1 MIQIKNVS
9 IVHKKDSR
17 ELISDLSF
25 VLNDGDKAVFIGE
38 EGNGKST
45 LLKLI
50 YDEALVADYV
60 EYSGEIIRNN
70 CILGYLPQELEQE
83 EKEKSVYD
91 FLSEEAGFWECE
103 PKELAMYAR
112 KLNIPISLLYSEQN
126 MDTLSGGEKIKIY
139 ILRILCKKPD
149 VLLLDEPSND
159 IDLNT
164 LDWLEHFIL
173 EWDKA
178 VLFVSHDEILL
189 ERTANKII
197 HLEQLKKKKAVRHT
211 VKNVDY
217 ETYVKERA
225 VGLKKQEQIAK
236 KERSEY
242 KKQQERLRQISQ
254 KVEHQQE
261 TITRADPHGARMLKK
276 KMHTLKSMEKRFEKK
291 YEQITENP
299 DAEESIF
306 IKFKEVEPLPAG
318 KTVLNISLPRLMI
331 KDRVLAQNI
340 HLEITGSKKVCIIG
354 NNGVGK
360 TTLIKCIAEKLLE
373 RTDIR
378 AVYMP
383 QNYEDLEAFKP
394 SSDDTPV
401 NYLTENGDKEEITK
415 IRTFLGSLKYTAD
428 EMEHPVCDL
437 SGGQKAKLML
447 LKICMSGAN
456 VLILDEPTRNFSP
469 LSGPVI
475 RRMLADFPGA
485 IISVSHDKKYINEVC
500 DKVYLLTEN
509 GLNLVE
515 EEI

>member
-112 KLNIPISLLYSEQN
+112 KLNIPISFLYSEQN

-225 VGLKKQEQIAK
+225 VGIKKQEQIAK

-291 YEQITENP
+291 YEQMTENP

-318 KTVLNISLPRLMI
+318 KDGAKYFFT
-331 KDRVLAQNI
+331 KA
-340 HLEITGSKKVCIIG
+340 
-354 NNGVGK
+354 
-360 TTLIKCIAEKLLE
+360 
-373 RTDIR
+373 
-378 AVYMP
+378 
-383 QNYEDLEAFKP
+383 
-394 SSDDTPV
+394 DD
-401 NYLTENGDKEEITK
+401 K
-415 IRTFLGSLKYTAD
+415 R
-428 EMEHPVCDL
+428 
-437 SGGQKAKLML
+437 
-447 LKICMSGAN
+447 
-456 VLILDEPTRNFSP
+456 
-469 LSGPVI
+469 
-475 RRMLADFPGA
+475 
-485 IISVSHDKKYINEVC
+485 
-500 DKVYLLTEN
+500 
-509 GLNLVE
+509 
-515 EEI
+515 

>member
-9 IVHKKDSR
+9 IVHKKDMR

-91 FLSEEAGFWECE
+91 FLSEEEGFWACE
-103 PKELAMYAR
+103 PKELAMYAG
-112 KLNIPISLLYSEQN
+112 KLNIPVSLLYSEQY

-164 LDWLEHFIL
+164 LDWLEKFIL

-178 VLFVSHDEILL
+178 LLFVSHDEILL

-197 HLEQLKKKKAVRHT
+197 HLEQIKKKKEVRNT

-225 VGLKKQEQIAK
+225 AGLKKQEQMAK

-242 KKQQERLRQISQ
+242 KTQQERFRQISQ
-254 KVEHQQE
+254 KVEHQQK
-261 TITRADPHGARMLKK
+261 TITRADPHGAKMLKK
-276 KMHTLKSMEKRFEKK
+276 KMHTLKSMEKRFEKQ
-291 YEQITENP
+291 YGQMTENP

-318 KTVLNISLPRLMI
+318 KTVLDISLPSLMI
-331 KDRVLAQNI
+331 KDRVLAKNI
-340 HLEITGSKKVCIIG
+340 HIEVAGAKKVCIIG

-373 RTDIR
+373 RKG
-378 AVYMP
+378 V
-383 QNYEDLEAFKP
+383 
-394 SSDDTPV
+394 
-401 NYLTENGDKEEITK
+401 
-415 IRTFLGSLKYTAD
+415 
-428 EMEHPVCDL
+428 
-437 SGGQKAKLML
+437 
-447 LKICMSGAN
+447 
-456 VLILDEPTRNFSP
+456 
-469 LSGPVI
+469 
-475 RRMLADFPGA
+475 
-485 IISVSHDKKYINEVC
+485 
-500 DKVYLLTEN
+500 
-509 GLNLVE
+509 
-515 EEI
+515 